1 MPDMGARFGDYRLM
15 RLIARGGMGE
25 VYLAVL
31 ERGGFAKPVALKR
44 ILPTL
49 ACRPEFVALFS
60 QEATLAARLNHPNIV
75 QVFDHGCLE
84 GHSYL
89 AMEFVEGADLGR
101 LLEAIRGPLPAPVA
115 AEIAVQLGRA
125 LCHAH
130 QRRDLAGLSSG
141 VVHGDLSPSN
151 VLLSREG
158 AVKLADFGLAR
169 LRSMATARGTVAG
182 KFRYLSPEQADG
194 QGATS
199 ASDIYALGLVVYEMF
214 TGRPALAAADS
225 QDEALVRATQGV
237 RELPG
242 ELMPAMRELLRR
254 SLAFEPEARPQS
266 AAEVAQA
273 ISAIVPPCGPEG
285 LAAFLQRSLPAS
297 ESEAA
302 APERT
307 ALAARPVA
315 PPRSRARRLWLLLFA
330 TAWMAGFVWWA
341 AYPAPTAPPR
351 PLAPVRPAAPTGFAA
366 KLAPLPPADHPEVV
380 SPATAPEAA
389 PDTAHVPSSRAKQ
402 ASLTIIAAP
411 HIEVLLDHRAVRD
424 RTLRIQ
430 RRAALLEL
438 VSNAPVSPLRVRLR
452 LEPAPDPPGAWAL
465 NAESSPWSNIS
476 MDGQP
481 AGQTPRSS
489 LTIGPGAHRLE
500 FERDGQAIGIELTA
514 AAPVT
519 P

>member
-1 MPDMGARFGDYRLM
+1 MPDMAARFGDYRLM

-49 ACRPEFVALFS
+49 ACRPEFVELFT

-101 LLEAIRGPLPAPVA
+101 LLEAVRGPLPPAIA
-115 AEIAVQLGRA
+115 SEIAVQLGRA

-130 QRRDLAGLSSG
+130 QRRDLSGLHSG

-169 LRSMATARGTVAG
+169 LRSMAAARGTVAG

-194 QGATS
+194 QSATV
-199 ASDIYALGLVVYEMF
+199 ASDIYALGLIAFEIF
-214 TGRPALAAADS
+214 TGHPALPATDS
-225 QDEALVRATQGV
+225 PDEALARAKIGV

-242 ELMPAMRELLRR
+242 DMPPALQELLRR
-254 SLAFEPEARPQS
+254 SLSLEPGARPES
-266 AAEVAQA
+266 AAEIAQA
-273 ISAIVPPCGPEG
+273 VGAIFSPCGPEA

-297 ESEAA
+297 ETEAA

-315 PPRSRARRLWLLLFA
+315 PPRSSARRLWLLLLA
-330 TAWMAGFVWWA
+330 VAWAAGFAWWA
-341 AYPAPTAPPR
+341 AYPEPAAPPK
-351 PLAPVRPAAPTGFAA
+351 PLASTRPAAPTGLTAQVITPA
-366 KLAPLPPADHPEVV
+366 PEGTAETPPPSVTPDAGIAPAPASPVAPAPLTVV
-380 SPATAPEAA
+380 VA
-389 PDTAHVPSSRAKQ
+389 PD
-402 ASLTIIAAP
+402 IDI
-411 HIEVLLDHRAVRD
+411 LLDHRPIRGRQVR
-424 RTLRIQ
+424 LP

-438 VSNAPVSPLRVRLR
+438 ASNDPADPLRVRLR
-452 LEPAPDPPGAWAL
+452 LEPAPDPPGAWTL
-465 NAESSPWSNIS
+465 NAESKPWSDILL
-476 MDGQP
+476 DGQP
-481 AGQTPRSS
+481 AGQTPRSEIT
-489 LTIGPGAHRLE
+489 LGRGRHRLT
-500 FERDGQAIGIELTA
+500 FRRDGREIGMEITNATA
-514 AAPVT
+514 SP
-519 P
+519 